1 MSAGTASS
9 GGGSNRY
16 EPPKKN
22 NPVVEFVKG
31 GGFVGAAVRGIKKSA
46 AKSKAKKEANVEM
59 GLGTDRMSNYS
70 TGQGGTRQEG
80 GGNNNGGDGALVE
93 IAKGNVPGAV
103 KKIVVA
109 PKPITPTEA
118 EVSQSAATDVVE
130 DTIETRKKKTK
141 AKGRSATILS
151 SARGVRSDEGL
162 TLGKRSLLGS

>member
-1 MSAGTASS
+1 MGGAST
-9 GGGSNRY
+9 GGGGGAG
-16 EPPKKN
+16 PAGKK
-22 NPVVEFVKG
+22 KDG
-31 GGFVGAAVRGIKKSA
+31 TYGTKKD
-46 AKSKAKKEANVEM
+46 AKLTS
-59 GLGTDRMSNYS
+59 DRFE
-70 TGQGGTRQEG
+70 T
-80 GGNNNGGDGALVE
+80 GNNNGGDGALVE

-151 SARGVRSDEGL
+151 SARGIRSDEGL
-162 TLGKRSLLGS
+162 TLGKKSLLGS